1 MNNAHLKKI
10 AAELDIEERQVRAT
24 AELLASDSTVPF
36 IARYRK
42 EATGGLDEV
51 AVLSIRDRMEKLA
64 ALDKRRAAILKSM
77 EESGVLT
84 DELRAGLQAAETLS
98 ELEDIYLPFRPKRR
112 TRGSQAVERGLEPL
126 ARRIFAQ
133 EDMDPGKAAVPF
145 VDPDKAIHNV
155 EEALAGARDIIAEWI
170 NEDAEARA
178 GLRGLFS
185 RKALIHSRAAKGKG
199 EEDTAKFKDYLDW
212 QEPLTRIPSH
222 RLLAILRGRSEG
234 LLTVA
239 IQPEEEEALRI
250 LERRFV
256 RARNQAAGQVR
267 EAAADGYK
275 RLLSPSLANELLAA
289 AKQTADEDAIRV
301 FTENLREMLLAP
313 PLGSKNVLALD
324 PGFRTGCKVVCLDRQ
339 GGLLENDTIF
349 PLEPQKRSEEAAA
362 RIRDLVLVFDI
373 EAVAVGNGT
382 GGREAFAFCR
392 GLELGPRVAIVLVN
406 ESGASVYSASETARE
421 EFPDQD
427 VTVRGAVSIG
437 RRLMDPLS
445 ELVKIDP
452 KSIGVGQYQH
462 DVDQKSL
469 KQALDD
475 TVMSCVSAVGVEV
488 NTASKQLLSYV
499 PGLGPRLAAA
509 LVEHRKGQGPF
520 LSRKGLRDVP
530 GLGPK
535 SFEQAAG
542 FLRIRES
549 GDPLDASA
557 VHPESYPVVERMADG
572 LGLSVRELMRD
583 PKARGRIVLDRYVS
597 DAVGLPTLH
606 DILDELAKPGRD
618 PRREFEAVSF
628 TEGVNEP
635 EDLKPGMQ
643 LPGIVTNVTNFGAFV
658 DVGVHQDGLVH
669 ISQLADRFVAKA
681 SDVVKVGQK
690 VSVRVLDVDLERR
703 RIALSM
709 KQEGW

>member
-1 MNNAHLKKI
+1 MDSTHLKKI
-10 AAELDIEERQVRAT
+10 AAELNIEERQVRAT
-24 AELLASDSTVPF
+24 AELLASDCTVPF

-51 AVLSIRDRMEKLA
+51 EVLNIRDLLEKLA
-64 ALDKRRAAILKSM
+64 ALDKRRAAVLKSM
-77 EESGVLT
+77 EEQGVLT
-84 DELRAGLQAAETLS
+84 DELRAGIQAAGTLS

-133 EDMDPGKAAVPF
+133 EDMDPEQAAVPF
-145 VDPDKAIHNV
+145 VDPDKDVHSP
-155 EEALAGARDIIAEWI
+155 EEALSGARDIIAEWI
-170 NEDAEARA
+170 NENAEARA
-178 GLRGLFS
+178 ELRDLFS
-185 RKALIHSRAAKGKG
+185 RKAVIRSRAAKGKG
-199 EEDTAKFKDYLDW
+199 EEDTARFKDYLDW
-212 QEPLTRIPSH
+212 QEPLGRIPSH
-222 RLLAILRGRSEG
+222 RLLAILRGRKAG

-239 IQPEEEEALRI
+239 IQPEEDEALRV

-267 EAAADGYK
+267 DAAADGYS
-275 RLLSPSLANELLAA
+275 RLLSPSLANEQLSA
-289 AKQTADEDAIRV
+289 AKQKADEDAIRV
-301 FTENLREMLLAP
+301 FADNLREMLLAP
-313 PLGSKNVLALD
+313 PLGPKNVLALD

-339 GGLLENDTIF
+339 GRLLDSDTVF
-349 PLEPQKRSEEAAA
+349 PLEPQKRREESAA
-362 RIRDLVLVFDI
+362 RIRDLVLLFEI

-392 GLELGPRVAIVLVN
+392 SLELGPQIPIVLVN

-469 KQALDD
+469 KHALDD
-475 TVMSCVSAVGVEV
+475 TVMSCVSAVGVEA

-509 LVEHRKGQGPF
+509 LVEHRSRQGAF
-520 LSRKGLRDVP
+520 LSRQGLRDVP

-557 VHPESYPVVERMADG
+557 VHPESYPVVERMAAD
-572 LGLSVRELMRD
+572 LGLSVQELMRD
-583 PKARGRIVLDRYVS
+583 SKARGRIELDRYAS
-597 DAVGLPTLH
+597 EAVGLPTLQ

-635 EDLKPGMQ
+635 EDLSPGMQ

-690 VSVRVLDVDLERR
+690 VSVRVLNVDLERR

-709 KQEGW
+709 RQGER